1 MYLTQLTSNFDIFCS
16 WYQLDASHIVIP
28 IMLTNECYEKKK
40 HFGCKR
46 LDHVQWQ
53 YWSKQNVIELF
64 IVGWSDQLEY
74 WHHIDCWV
82 APYTWYSS
90 FRFKGPGFNSW
101 TGPVP
106 VHLQFEINKI
116 TTILL
121 VTLVSN
127 FMIIWR
133 LWWCSLIWI
142 MQSKRMKTDNLQHM
156 RHWSLIKNMFFSTLF
171 WNFS

>member
-1 MYLTQLTSNFDIFCS
+1 MISIEFLDVSAVFFLTLRVSEMTVFNTTDEQFWHFCS

-53 YWSKQNVIELF
+53 YWSKQNVIKLF

-74 WHHIDCWV
+74 WHHIDYWV

-90 FRFKGPGFNSW
+90 FRFKGPRFNSV

-106 VHLQFEINKI
+106 VHLQFEINKNYNHFTCNI
-116 TTILL
+116 G
-121 VTLVSN
+121 
-127 FMIIWR
+127 M
-133 LWWCSLIWI
+133 
-142 MQSKRMKTDNLQHM
+142 
-156 RHWSLIKNMFFSTLF
+156 
-171 WNFS
+171 